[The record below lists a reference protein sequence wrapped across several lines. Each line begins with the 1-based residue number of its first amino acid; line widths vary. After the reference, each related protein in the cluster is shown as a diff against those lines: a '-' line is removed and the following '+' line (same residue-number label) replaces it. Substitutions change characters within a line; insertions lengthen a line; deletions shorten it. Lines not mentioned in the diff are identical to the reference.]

1 MDKRAVKSAWKFLFY
16 NASTENERDIEYREE
31 LFQKIAEVDERIKNR
46 IIIFSNLLFG
56 LLNSQNEKST
66 SSDLLITGGDNM
78 KYQGITIHRRKT
90 CKTWYARYRKN
101 GKQCYVSAKTQ
112 QECYDKLK
120 VALKQKSKQEVKKL
134 TEPKKKNVMTFIEW
148 FEKWVKLYKQ
158 NVKEV
163 TKIEYYRMLNYLKP
177 IQNKNISEIKSLE
190 IMELLNQIPFERT
203 KQKVYEFISAVF
215 NKALVNEIVTK
226 NPMLIIEKPKHKRI
240 NGQALSNTDEV
251 EFENVLLK
259 NGYDLF
265 LVCLYQGL
273 RKGEMLA
280 LTIDDVNFEEKTLSI
295 TKSVNRFNQIDS
307 TKNTYSN
314 RVMPL
319 FDKTAKILEKYKNTT
334 GRIFNIAYQS
344 CENKFNKIID
354 KFFPNKKYTIH
365 SLRHT
370 FITKCQE
377 LNIPLHIIQKWVGHN
392 IGSNVTNQVYTHS
405 REVAEVENI
414 DKINNYK

>member
-1 MDKRAVKSAWKFLFY
+1 
-16 NASTENERDIEYREE
+16 
-31 LFQKIAEVDERIKNR
+31 
-46 IIIFSNLLFG
+46 
-56 LLNSQNEKST
+56 
-66 SSDLLITGGDNM
+66 M
-78 KYQGITIHRRKT
+78 KYQGITIHRHKT

-134 TEPKKKNVMTFIEW
+134 AEPKKKNVMTFIEW